1 MEEGFLQPP
10 VVLPL
15 GFLPGE
21 DDKIIPFGKGF
32 LVLSNDF
39 LDLALHPVSVVGLAE
54 FFRQADPIAGYSP
67 GILTTD
73 NLEVPVERR
82 LSLPVDP
89 VEVLILPKPQVLWP
103 ILFSIHQAASILSI
117 LRGN

>member
-1 MEEGFLQPP
+1 MEERFLQPS

-21 DDKIIPFGKGF
+21 DDKIIPFGKDF

-54 FFRQADPIAGYSP
+54 LFRQADPIAGNPP

-73 NLEVPVERR
+73 NLEIPVERR
-82 LSLPVDP
+82 LSLPIYP
-89 VEVLILPKPQVLWP
+89 VEVLISPKPQVLWP
-103 ILFSIHQAASILSI
+103 ILVSIHQAASILSI